1 MSSTEP
7 NLLGIDLGGTKTA
20 VVLGDHT
27 GKIHARAQF
36 STGTPLETRRRIVE
50 AAVSFGR
57 EFERVGIACGGPLD
71 AARGRI
77 LAPPN
82 LPGWEGAELVS
93 WFENDLQKPVAL
105 VNDAN
110 AGALAEWRWG
120 AGRGGTDIVFLTCG
134 TGLGAGIIAGG
145 RLLAGAGG
153 NAGEIG
159 HVRLTETG
167 PLGYG
172 KAGSAEG
179 WSSGGGIGRQAV
191 AAGWPS
197 GTTAKDIAFA
207 ADAGDTRAIA
217 LLEQAGAK
225 LGRTIA
231 MLVDVLNPQI
241 VVLGSL
247 YVRARRHLEPALR
260 RELEAEALPE
270 LLASCRVVPAELGE
284 NIGDLQA
291 LAAALEPTSVIKSTA
306 P

>member
-1 MSSTEP
+1 MSESL
-7 NLLGIDLGGTKTA
+7 LLGIDLGGTKTA

-27 GKIHARAQF
+27 GKVHARAQF
-36 STGTPLETRRRIVE
+36 ATSTPAETRRRIVE
-50 AAVSFGR
+50 AAAGFGR

-93 WFENDLQKPVAL
+93 WFENDLKKPVAL

-120 AGRGGTDIVFLTCG
+120 AGRGATDIVFLTCG

-179 WSSGGGIGRQAV
+179 WSSGDGIGRQAV
-191 AAGWPS
+191 AAGWPN

-207 ADAGDTRAIA
+207 ADAGDARAIA
-217 LLEQAGAK
+217 LLEQSGAK

-270 LLASCRVVPAELGE
+270 LLAACRVVPAELGE

-291 LAAALEPTSVIKSTA
+291 LAAALEPTSVIKSR
-306 P
+306 PR

>member
-1 MSSTEP
+1 MSESL
-7 NLLGIDLGGTKTA
+7 LLGIDLGGTKTA
-20 VVLGDHT
+20 VVLGDHS
-27 GKIHARAQF
+27 GKVHARVQF
-36 STGTPLETRRRIVE
+36 ATSSPMETRRRITE
-50 AAVSFGR
+50 AAAGFGR
-57 EFERVGIACGGPLD
+57 AFERVGIACGGPLD
-71 AARGRI
+71 ASRGRI

-82 LPGWEGAELVS
+82 LPGWEGAELVA

-120 AGRGGTDIVFLTCG
+120 AGRGATDIVFLTCG

-172 KAGSAEG
+172 KAGSVEG

-191 AAGWPS
+191 AAGWPP
-197 GTTAKDIAFA
+197 GTTAKEIAVA

-217 LLEQAGAK
+217 LLEHAGAK

-231 MLVDVLNPQI
+231 MIVDVFNPQI

-270 LLASCRVVPAELGE
+270 LLSACRIVPAELGE
-284 NIGDLQA
+284 NIGDLQT
-291 LAAALEPTSVIKSTA
+291 LAAAMESN
-306 P
+306 